1 MSYPTLCI
9 DNFLENPDEI
19 VEYSNR
25 LNFIKAEHGR
35 WPGLRV
41 DLSLDPVGPFL
52 MQKISTVI
60 HPHRT
65 EKFSIECQCFFQK
78 INNCYGDMGWVHAD
92 YPEELTAI
100 IYLSKNKNCGTSLY
114 KPKSFQSSP
123 MHDNEK
129 RNFYKSLKKPKNYD
143 KYLKENNDQ
152 FEETAYFESVYNR
165 LLIFNSNTFHGVR
178 NFNNK
183 ENDRLTFIAFI
194 RSITD
199 VNLKNGYLES
209 RKLAPFMFVNDINN
223 S

>member
-1 MSYPTLCI
+1 
-9 DNFLENPDEI
+9 
-19 VEYSNR
+19 
-25 LNFIKAEHGR
+25 
-35 WPGLRV
+35 
-41 DLSLDPVGPFL
+41 
-52 MQKISTVI
+52 
-60 HPHRT
+60 
-65 EKFSIECQCFFQK
+65 
-78 INNCYGDMGWVHAD
+78 
-92 YPEELTAI
+92 
-100 IYLSKNKNCGTSLY
+100 
-114 KPKSFQSSP
+114 